1 MTYEIRKLDESYKGK
16 ELDFFYISE
25 YYYDIQKTYYEES
38 INFRF
43 TKKHFSTPIE
53 KRFKTT
59 LMEEHF
65 DDPFL
70 YGMFYKEKVI
80 AYLEMVYEKWNN
92 RMRITNILV
101 EHDFRHKGIGKLL
114 MDKAYE
120 ISKNHGARA
129 IVLETQSC
137 NFPAISF
144 CKALEFKIVGFDLQA
159 YSNEDVDRLEVR
171 LELGKIIKN

>member
-1 MTYEIRKLDESYKGK
+1 MTYELRKLDESYRGK

-25 YYYDIQKTYYEES
+25 FYYDIQKSYHEES
-38 INFRF
+38 INFKF
-43 TKKHFSTPIE
+43 MKKHFSTPIE
-53 KRFKTT
+53 KRFKTI
-59 LMEEHF
+59 LMEEHLN
-65 DDPFL
+65 DPFL
-70 YGMFYKEKVI
+70 YGVFYKEKVI

-101 EHDFRHKGIGKLL
+101 EHDFRNKGIGKLL

-120 ISKNHGARA
+120 VSKNHGARS
-129 IVLETQSC
+129 IILETQSC

-144 CKALEFKIVGFDLQA
+144 YKALGFRIIGFDLLA
-159 YSNEDVDRLEVR
+159 YSNEDLERLEVR

>member
-16 ELDFFYISE
+16 QLDFFYVSE
-25 YYYDIQKTYYEES
+25 YYYDIQKTYHEES

-43 TKKHFSTPIE
+43 SKKHFSTPIE

-59 LMEEHF
+59 LME
-65 DDPFL
+65 DYLDNPFL
-70 YGMFYKEKVI
+70 YGVFYKEKLV

-101 EHDFRHKGIGKLL
+101 EGDFRHRGIGKLL

-120 ISKNHGARA
+120 VSNNHGARA

-144 CKALEFKIVGFDLQA
+144 YKGLDFKIVGFDLQA

-171 LELGKIIKN
+171 LELGKSMK

>member
-1 MTYEIRKLDESYKGK
+1 MTYEINKLDESYKGK
-16 ELDFFYISE
+16 ELDFFYTSQ
-25 YYYDIQKTYYEES
+25 YYYDIQKIYHEES
-38 INFRF
+38 INFKL

-59 LMEEHF
+59 LMEDHY
-65 DDPFL
+65 DNPFL
-70 YGMFYKEKVI
+70 YGVFYKGKVV
-80 AYLEMVYEKWNN
+80 AYLEMVHEKWNN

-101 EHDFRHKGIGKLL
+101 EHDFRNKGIGKML

-120 ISKNHGARA
+120 VSKNHGTRA

-144 CKALEFKIVGFDLQA
+144 YKGLEFKIIGFDLQA

-171 LELGKIIKN
+171 LELGKLIK

>member
-16 ELDFFYISE
+16 QLDFFYISD
-25 YYYDIQKTYYEES
+25 YYFDIIKTYHEES

-43 TKKHFSTPIE
+43 SKKHFSTPVE
-53 KRFKTT
+53 KRFQIT
-59 LMEEHF
+59 LLEDYLDE
-65 DDPFL
+65 PVL
-70 YGMFYKEKVI
+70 YGVFYKEKVI

-101 EHDFRHKGIGKLL
+101 EHDFRQKGIGKLL

-120 ISKNHGARA
+120 VSNNHGARA

-137 NFPAISF
+137 NYPAIKF
-144 CKALEFKIVGFDLQA
+144 YKGLEFKIVGFDLQA

-171 LELGKIIKN
+171 IELGKALK